1 MILALAFSFNIIYSN
16 NIAIKMLFFINFV
29 AAVETMRKTG
39 FCFFLMCTYNCN
51 LYFSLM
57 ILRFT

>member
-39 FCFFLMCTYNCN
+39 FFFFNVY
-51 LYFSLM
+51 
-57 ILRFT
+57 I